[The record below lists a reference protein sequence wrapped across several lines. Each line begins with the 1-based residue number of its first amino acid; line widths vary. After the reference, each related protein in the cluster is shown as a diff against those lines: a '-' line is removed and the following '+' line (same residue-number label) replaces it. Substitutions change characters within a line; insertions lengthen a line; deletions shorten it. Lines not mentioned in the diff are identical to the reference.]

1 MDIIQLLPDT
11 VANQIAAGEVIERP
25 ASVIKELVENSIDAG
40 ARNINVVVVDAG
52 KTLIR
57 VIDDGKGM
65 SPTDARLAFEHHA
78 TSKIRKADDLFA
90 LHTMGFRGEALATI
104 AAVAQV
110 ELRTRQKDD
119 EIGTLIN
126 IAGSKVENQDVV
138 ACPVGSSFSVK
149 NIFFNIPARRKF
161 LKGDAAEL
169 NHIVTIFER
178 IALVYPEI
186 SFTLHVG
193 DMEKYN
199 LRAGQ
204 QLQRIVDIFGTKMQ
218 HDLVPVN
225 VETTIC
231 KLSGFVGKPE
241 SSKKK
246 GAKQFFFVNGRYMR
260 HPYFHNAVTQAV
272 ERMVTAGEQVP
283 YFLYLEVSPEN
294 IDVNVS
300 PTKTEIKFEN
310 EHTIWQIIN
319 AAIKDSIG
327 QYSEIPSIDFGSQ
340 GRIDIPVFGD
350 GEFGDCAP
358 GVKLNASYNPFK
370 SGGQSAAGKSSGGSN
385 GGSYGGSYTPK
396 RSAAPADWEVF
407 YEATKDLQAVL
418 GNSPEGTQDDF
429 FYQALTPE
437 QEAERKKQALIEE
450 KSSVH
455 YQYKGQYIM
464 TAVKSGL
471 MVIDQ
476 HRAHIRI
483 LYERFMKQLESRKA
497 PSQKVLFP
505 EIVSFTGEDEQTLL
519 EINDELA
526 TLGFDITSLG
536 GGSYAINGTPAD
548 MDGINVVK
556 LLQDIISS
564 VGASAKEAV
573 NSIISERLANNAAIS
588 YGEILGDKEMAQLV
602 ADLFLCSNVNYT
614 PSGKNIMTIIDD
626 IERRF

>member
-40 ARNINVVVVDAG
+40 AQHINVVVVDAG
-52 KTLIR
+52 RTLIR

-110 ELRTRQKDD
+110 ELRTRQADD

-126 IAGSKVENQDVV
+126 IAGSKVENQEAVS
-138 ACPVGSSFSVK
+138 CPVGSSFSVK

-161 LKGDAAEL
+161 LKSDAAEL
-169 NHIVTIFER
+169 NNILTIFER

-186 SFTLHVG
+186 SFTFHVG
-193 DMEKYN
+193 EMEKYN

-204 QLQRIVDIFGTKMQ
+204 QLQRIVDIFGAKMQ
-218 HDLVPVN
+218 QDLVPVG

-231 KLSGFVGKPE
+231 QLSGFVGKPE

-260 HPYFHNAVTQAV
+260 HPYFHKAVTQAV
-272 ERMVTAGEQVP
+272 ERMVPAGEQIP
-283 YFLYLEVSPEN
+283 YFLYLDVKPED

-300 PTKTEIKFEN
+300 PTKTDIKFDN
-310 EHTIWQIIN
+310 EQTIWQIIN
-319 AAIKDSIG
+319 AAVKDAIG
-327 QYSEIPSIDFGSQ
+327 QFSDIPSIDFNMDN
-340 GRIDIPVFGD
+340 RPEIPVFG
-350 GEFGDCAP
+350 GEANSG
-358 GVKLNASYNPFK
+358 GVKYNPVGGNGSPKMSVNAGYNPFK
-370 SGGQSAAGKSSGGSN
+370 TRPTQALPVREGRKA
-385 GGSYGGSYTPK
+385 
-396 RSAAPADWEVF
+396 AAPADWEVF
-407 YEATKDLQAVL
+407 YEATKDIAQETTPPDLPI
-418 GNSPEGTQDDF
+418 GEEFIEGFQDTDSKTNE
-429 FYQALTPE
+429 YLD
-437 QEAERKKQALIEE
+437 E
-450 KSSVH
+450 KSTVH

-471 MVIDQ
+471 LVIDQ
-476 HRAHIRI
+476 HRAHVRV
-483 LYERFMKQLESRKA
+483 LFERFMKQLEKRNA

-505 EIVSFTGEDEQTLL
+505 EIIAFSAEEEATLQS
-519 EINDELA
+519 INDDLLA
-526 TLGFDITSLG
+526 LGFEVTSLG
-536 GGSYAINGTPAD
+536 GGSYAINGTPAG
-548 MDGINVVK
+548 MEGINTVK

-564 VGASAKEAV
+564 VGATAKEAV
-573 NSIISERLANNAAIS
+573 NSIIAERLANSAAIS
-588 YGEILGDKEMAQLV
+588 YGEILEAKEMEQLV
-602 ADLFLCSNVNYT
+602 ADLFLCSNFNYT

-626 IERRF
+626 IERRFN

>member
-40 ARNINVVVVDAG
+40 AQHINVVVVDAG

-110 ELRTRQKDD
+110 ELRTRQKED

-138 ACPVGSSFSVK
+138 SCPPGSSFSVK

-169 NHIVTIFER
+169 NHITTIFER

-193 DMEKYN
+193 EMEKYN

-204 QLQRIVDIFGTKMQ
+204 QLQRIVDIFGAKMQ
-218 HDLVPVN
+218 QDLVPVN

-231 KLSGFVGKPE
+231 KLTGFVGKPA

-260 HPYFHNAVTQAV
+260 HPYFHKAVTQAV
-272 ERMVTAGEQVP
+272 ERMITAGEQIP
-283 YFLYLEVSPEN
+283 YFLYLDVSPEN

-310 EHTIWQIIN
+310 EQTIWQIIN

-327 QYSEIPSIDFGSQ
+327 QFSEIPSIDFGSE
-340 GRIDIPVFGD
+340 GRIEIPVFGD
-350 GEFGDCAP
+350 GDLGDSAP
-358 GVKLNASYNPFK
+358 GVKLNSSYNPFK
-370 SGGQSAAGKSSGGSN
+370 NTGHAQGGSSR
-385 GGSYGGSYTPK
+385 GSAGSYLPK

-407 YEATKDLQAVL
+407 YEATKNLDSLTGDSAAGSESQ
-418 GNSPEGTQDDF
+418 EGF
-429 FYQALTPE
+429 FSHALTPE
-437 QEAERKKQALIEE
+437 QETERRKQSLIED

-476 HRAHIRI
+476 HRAHVRI
-483 LYERFMKQLESRKA
+483 LYERFMKQLDSRKA

-505 EIVSFTGEDEQTLL
+505 EIISFTGEEEQTLTD
-519 EINDELA
+519 INDSLTA
-526 TLGFDITSLG
+526 LGFELTSLG
-536 GGSYAINGTPAD
+536 GGSYAINGTPAGVE
-548 MDGINVVK
+548 GINIVK

-564 VGASAKEAV
+564 VGASAKETV
-573 NSIISERLANNAAIS
+573 NSIIAERLANNAAIS
-588 YGEILGDKEMAQLV
+588 YGEILGDKEMEQLV
-602 ADLFLCSNVNYT
+602 ADLFCCSNVNYT

-626 IERRF
+626 IENRF

>member
-40 ARNINVVVVDAG
+40 AQHINVVVVDAG
-52 KTLIR
+52 RTLIR

-110 ELRTRQKDD
+110 ELRTRQADD

-126 IAGSKVENQDVV
+126 IAGSKVENQEAVS
-138 ACPVGSSFSVK
+138 CPVGSSFSVK

-161 LKGDAAEL
+161 LKSDAAEL
-169 NHIVTIFER
+169 NNILTIFER
-178 IALVYPEI
+178 IALVYPDI
-186 SFTLHVG
+186 SFTFHVG
-193 DMEKYN
+193 EVEKYN

-204 QLQRIVDIFGTKMQ
+204 QLQRIVDIFGAKMHQ
-218 HDLVPVN
+218 DLVPVN

-246 GAKQFFFVNGRYMR
+246 GAKQFFFVNGRFMR
-260 HPYFHNAVTQAV
+260 HPYFHKAVTQAV
-272 ERMVTAGEQVP
+272 ERMIPSGEQVP
-283 YFLYLEVSPEN
+283 YFLYLDVKPED

-300 PTKTEIKFEN
+300 PTKTEIKFDN
-310 EHTIWQIIN
+310 EQTIWQIIN
-319 AAIKDSIG
+319 AAIKDAIG
-327 QYSEIPSIDFGSQ
+327 QFSEIPSIDFNAEN
-340 GRIDIPVFGD
+340 RPEIPVYEDAKGSRSNY
-350 GEFGDCAP
+350 GSGSP
-358 GVKLNASYNPFK
+358 TVNVNTGYNPFK
-370 SGGQSAAGKSSGGSN
+370 PSGSGS
-385 GGSYGGSYTPK
+385 

-407 YEATKDLQAVL
+407 YEAAKDIETLQEQPL
-418 GNSPEGTQDDF
+418 QDGLFDEPGSGVGDIQDSKSNA
-429 FYQALTPE
+429 YL
-437 QEAERKKQALIEE
+437 EE
-450 KSSVH
+450 KSSIH

-471 MVIDQ
+471 LVVDQ
-476 HRAHIRI
+476 HRAHVRV
-483 LYERFMKQLESRKA
+483 LYERFMKQLEKRNA

-505 EIVSFTGEDEQTLL
+505 EIIAFSAEEENTLQ
-519 EINDELA
+519 EINADLIA
-526 TLGFDITSLG
+526 LGFEITSLG
-536 GGSYAINGTPAD
+536 GGSYAINGTPAG
-548 MDGINVVK
+548 MEGINIVK

-564 VGASAKEAV
+564 VGATAKEAV
-573 NSIISERLANNAAIS
+573 NSIIAERLANNAAIS
-588 YGEILGDKEMAQLV
+588 YGEILDAKEMEQLV
-602 ADLFLCSNVNYT
+602 ADLFLCSNFNYT

-626 IERRF
+626 IEFKFR

>member
-40 ARNINVVVVDAG
+40 AQHVNVVVVDAG
-52 KTLIR
+52 RTLIR

-104 AAVAQV
+104 AAVSQV
-110 ELRTRQKDD
+110 ELRTRQADD
-119 EIGTLIN
+119 EVGTLIN
-126 IAGSKVENQDVV
+126 IAGSKVENQEAVS
-138 ACPVGSSFSVK
+138 CPVGSSFSVK

-161 LKGDAAEL
+161 LKSDAAEL
-169 NHIVTIFER
+169 NNILTIFER

-186 SFTLHVG
+186 SFTFHVG

-204 QLQRIVDIFGTKMQ
+204 QLQRIVDIFGAKMHQ
-218 HDLVPVN
+218 DLVPLN

-231 KLSGFVGKPE
+231 QLSGFVGKPE
-241 SSKKK
+241 ASKKK

-260 HPYFHNAVTQAV
+260 HPYFHKAVTQAV
-272 ERMVTAGEQVP
+272 ERMVPAGEQIP
-283 YFLYLEVSPEN
+283 YFLYLDVKPED

-300 PTKTEIKFEN
+300 PTKTDIKFDN
-310 EHTIWQIIN
+310 EQTIWQIIN
-319 AAIKDSIG
+319 AAVKDAIG
-327 QYSEIPSIDFGSQ
+327 QFSDIPSIDFNVEN
-340 GRIDIPVFGD
+340 RPEIPVFGE
-350 GEFGDCAP
+350 GVASGSVKYNTPGGGAP
-358 GVKLNASYNPFK
+358 KVNVNTGYNPFK
-370 SGGQSAAGKSSGGSN
+370 SGSTG
-385 GGSYGGSYTPK
+385 
-396 RSAAPADWEVF
+396 RSTAPADWEVF
-407 YEATKDLQAVL
+407 YEASKDIAQEDAPKQDMLFDDAVS
-418 GNSPEGTQDDF
+418 GVGDAQDSKANEYLD
-429 FYQALTPE
+429 
-437 QEAERKKQALIEE
+437 E
-450 KSSVH
+450 KSTVH

-471 MVIDQ
+471 LVIDQ
-476 HRAHIRI
+476 HRAHVRV
-483 LYERFMKQLESRKA
+483 LYERFMKQLEKRNA

-505 EIVSFTGEDEQTLL
+505 EIIAFSAEEEATLQG
-519 EINDELA
+519 INDDLLA
-526 TLGFDITSLG
+526 LGFEVTSLG
-536 GGSYAINGTPAD
+536 GGSYAINGTPAG
-548 MDGINVVK
+548 MEGINTVK

-564 VGASAKEAV
+564 VGATAKEAV
-573 NSIISERLANNAAIS
+573 NSIIAERLANSAAIS
-588 YGEILGDKEMAQLV
+588 YGEILEAKEMEQLV
-602 ADLFLCSNVNYT
+602 ADLFLCSNFNYT

>member
-52 KTLIR
+52 KTLIK

-110 ELRTRQKDD
+110 ELRTRQKED

-138 ACPVGSSFSVK
+138 ACPPGSSFSVK

-186 SFTLHVG
+186 SFSLHVG

-204 QLQRIVDIFGTKMQ
+204 QLQRIVDIFGAKMQ
-218 HDLVPVN
+218 QDLVPVN

-246 GAKQFFFVNGRYMR
+246 SAKQFFFVNGRYMR
-260 HPYFHNAVTQAV
+260 HPYFHNAVNQAV
-272 ERMVTAGEQVP
+272 ERMVTAGEQIP
-283 YFLYLEVSPEN
+283 YFLYLDVSPED

-310 EHTIWQIIN
+310 ERTIWQIIN

-340 GRIDIPVFGD
+340 GRIDIPVFGE
-350 GEFGDCAP
+350 GEFGEATP
-358 GVKLNASYNPFK
+358 EVKLNTSYNPFK
-370 SGGQSAAGKSSGGSN
+370 SSSQSAAGKSSA
-385 GGSYGGSYTPK
+385 GGSYSSSYTTPK

-407 YEATKDLQAVL
+407 YEATKDLEAIPD
-418 GNSPEGTQDDF
+418 SPSADGHTDF
-429 FYQALTPE
+429 FSQALTPE
-437 QEAERKKQALIEE
+437 QEAERKKQSLIEE
-450 KSSVH
+450 KSTVH

-505 EIVSFTGEDEQTLL
+505 EIVSFTGEDEQTLA
-519 EINDELA
+519 EINDDLA
-526 TLGFDITSLG
+526 ALGFDITSLG

-548 MDGINVVK
+548 MDGVNVVK

-564 VGASAKEAV
+564 VGASAKETV
-573 NSIISERLANNAAIS
+573 NSIIAERLANNTAIS
-588 YGEILGDKEMAQLV
+588 YGEILGEKEMAQLV

-614 PSGKNIMTIIDD
+614 PSGKNVMTIIDD
-626 IERRF
+626 IEKRF

>member
-40 ARNINVVVVDAG
+40 AQHINVVVVDAG
-52 KTLIR
+52 RTLIR

-110 ELRTRQKDD
+110 ELRTRQADD
-119 EIGTLIN
+119 EVGTLIN
-126 IAGSKVENQDVV
+126 IAGSKVENQEAVS
-138 ACPVGSSFSVK
+138 CPVGSSFSVK

-161 LKGDAAEL
+161 LKSDAAEL
-169 NHIVTIFER
+169 NNILTIFER

-186 SFTLHVG
+186 SFTFHVG
-193 DMEKYN
+193 EMEKYN

-204 QLQRIVDIFGTKMQ
+204 QLQRIVDIFGAKMQ
-218 HDLVPVN
+218 QDLVPVG

-231 KLSGFVGKPE
+231 QLSGFVGKPE

-260 HPYFHNAVTQAV
+260 HPYFHKAVTQAV
-272 ERMVTAGEQVP
+272 ERMVPAGEQIP
-283 YFLYLEVSPEN
+283 YFLYLDVKPED

-300 PTKTEIKFEN
+300 PTKTDIKFDN
-310 EHTIWQIIN
+310 EQTIWQIIN
-319 AAIKDSIG
+319 AAVKDAIG
-327 QYSEIPSIDFGSQ
+327 QFSDIPSIDFNMDN
-340 GRIDIPVFGD
+340 RPEIPVFG
-350 GEFGDCAP
+350 GDTASG
-358 GVKLNASYNPFK
+358 GVRYNPVGGGGSPKMSVNTGYNPFK
-370 SGGQSAAGKSSGGSN
+370 TRPTQALPVREGRKA
-385 GGSYGGSYTPK
+385 
-396 RSAAPADWEVF
+396 AAPADWEVF
-407 YEATKDLQAVL
+407 YEATKDIAQDNAPKQDMLFEDTVS
-418 GNSPEGTQDDF
+418 GVRDTQDSKTNEYLD
-429 FYQALTPE
+429 
-437 QEAERKKQALIEE
+437 E
-450 KSSVH
+450 KSTVH

-471 MVIDQ
+471 LVIDQ
-476 HRAHIRI
+476 HRAHVRV
-483 LYERFMKQLESRKA
+483 LFERFMKQLEKRNA

-505 EIVSFTGEDEQTLL
+505 EIIAFSAEEEATLQS
-519 EINDELA
+519 INDDLLA
-526 TLGFDITSLG
+526 LGFEVTSLG
-536 GGSYAINGTPAD
+536 GGSYAINGTPAG
-548 MDGINVVK
+548 MEGINTVK

-564 VGASAKEAV
+564 VGATAKEAV
-573 NSIISERLANNAAIS
+573 NSIIAERLANSAAIS
-588 YGEILGDKEMAQLV
+588 YGEILEAKEMEQLV
-602 ADLFLCSNVNYT
+602 ADLFLCSNFNYT

>member
-40 ARNINVVVVDAG
+40 AQHINVVVVDAG
-52 KTLIR
+52 RTLIR

-110 ELRTRQKDD
+110 ELRTRQADD

-126 IAGSKVENQDVV
+126 IAGSKVENQEAVS
-138 ACPVGSSFSVK
+138 CPVGSSFSVK

-161 LKGDAAEL
+161 LKSDAAEL
-169 NHIVTIFER
+169 NNILTIFER

-186 SFTLHVG
+186 SFTFHVG
-193 DMEKYN
+193 EMEKYN

-204 QLQRIVDIFGTKMQ
+204 QLQRIVDIFGAKMQ
-218 HDLVPVN
+218 QDLVPVG

-231 KLSGFVGKPE
+231 QLSGFVGKPE

-260 HPYFHNAVTQAV
+260 HPYFHKAVTQAV
-272 ERMVTAGEQVP
+272 ERMVPAGEQIP
-283 YFLYLEVSPEN
+283 YFLYLDVKPED

-300 PTKTEIKFEN
+300 PTKTDIKFDN
-310 EHTIWQIIN
+310 EQTIWQIIN
-319 AAIKDSIG
+319 AAVKDAIG
-327 QYSEIPSIDFGSQ
+327 QFSDIPSIDFNMDN
-340 GRIDIPVFGD
+340 RPEIPVFG
-350 GEFGDCAP
+350 GEANSG
-358 GVKLNASYNPFK
+358 GVKYNPVGGSGSPKMSVNAGYNPFK
-370 SGGQSAAGKSSGGSN
+370 TRPTQALPVREGRKA
-385 GGSYGGSYTPK
+385 
-396 RSAAPADWEVF
+396 AAPADWEVF
-407 YEATKDLQAVL
+407 YEATKDIAQETTPPDLPT
-418 GNSPEGTQDDF
+418 GEEFIEGFQDTDSKTNE
-429 FYQALTPE
+429 YLD
-437 QEAERKKQALIEE
+437 E
-450 KSSVH
+450 KSTVH

-471 MVIDQ
+471 LVIDQ
-476 HRAHIRI
+476 HRAHVRV
-483 LYERFMKQLESRKA
+483 LFERFMKQLEKRNA

-505 EIVSFTGEDEQTLL
+505 EIIAFSSEEEATLQS
-519 EINDELA
+519 INDDLLA
-526 TLGFDITSLG
+526 LGFEVTSLG
-536 GGSYAINGTPAD
+536 GGSYAINGTPAG
-548 MDGINVVK
+548 MEGINTVK

-564 VGASAKEAV
+564 VGATAKEAV
-573 NSIISERLANNAAIS
+573 NSIIAERLANSAAIS
-588 YGEILGDKEMAQLV
+588 YGEILEAKEMEQLV
-602 ADLFLCSNVNYT
+602 ADLFLCSNFNYT

-626 IERRF
+626 IEFKFR

>member
-40 ARNINVVVVDAG
+40 AQHINVVVVDAG
-52 KTLIR
+52 RTLIR

-110 ELRTRQKDD
+110 ELRTRQADD

-126 IAGSKVENQDVV
+126 IAGSKVENQEAVS
-138 ACPVGSSFSVK
+138 CPVGSSFSVK

-161 LKGDAAEL
+161 LKSDAAEL
-169 NHIVTIFER
+169 NNILTIFER
-178 IALVYPEI
+178 IALVYPDI
-186 SFTLHVG
+186 SFTFHVG
-193 DMEKYN
+193 EVEKYN

-204 QLQRIVDIFGTKMQ
+204 QLQRIVDIFGAKMHQ
-218 HDLVPVN
+218 DLVPVN

-260 HPYFHNAVTQAV
+260 HPYFHKAVTQAV
-272 ERMVTAGEQVP
+272 ERMIPSGEQVP
-283 YFLYLEVSPEN
+283 YFLYLDVKPED

-300 PTKTEIKFEN
+300 PTKTEIKFDN
-310 EHTIWQIIN
+310 EQTIWQIIN
-319 AAIKDSIG
+319 AAIKDAIG
-327 QYSEIPSIDFGSQ
+327 QFSEIPSIDFNAEN
-340 GRIDIPVFGD
+340 RPEIPVYEDAKGSRSNY
-350 GEFGDCAP
+350 GSGSP
-358 GVKLNASYNPFK
+358 TVNVNTGYNPFK
-370 SGGQSAAGKSSGGSN
+370 PSGSSS
-385 GGSYGGSYTPK
+385 

-407 YEATKDLQAVL
+407 YEAAKDIETLQEQPL
-418 GNSPEGTQDDF
+418 QDGLFDEPGSGVGDIQDSKSNA
-429 FYQALTPE
+429 YL
-437 QEAERKKQALIEE
+437 EE
-450 KSSVH
+450 KSSIH

-471 MVIDQ
+471 LVVDQ
-476 HRAHIRI
+476 HRAHVRV
-483 LYERFMKQLESRKA
+483 LYERFMKQLEKRNA

-505 EIVSFTGEDEQTLL
+505 EIIAFSAEEENTLQ
-519 EINDELA
+519 EINADLIA
-526 TLGFDITSLG
+526 LGFEITSLG
-536 GGSYAINGTPAD
+536 GGSYAINGTPAG
-548 MDGINVVK
+548 MEGINIVK

-564 VGASAKEAV
+564 VGATAKEAV
-573 NSIISERLANNAAIS
+573 NSIIAERLANNAAIS
-588 YGEILGDKEMAQLV
+588 YGEILDAKEMEQLV
-602 ADLFLCSNVNYT
+602 ADLFLCSNFNYT

-626 IERRF
+626 IEFKFR

>member
-40 ARNINVVVVDAG
+40 AQHINVVVVDAG
-52 KTLIR
+52 RTLIR

-110 ELRTRQKDD
+110 ELRTRQADD

-126 IAGSKVENQDVV
+126 IAGSKVENQEAVS
-138 ACPVGSSFSVK
+138 CPVGSSFSVK

-161 LKGDAAEL
+161 LKSDAAEL
-169 NHIVTIFER
+169 NNILTIFER

-186 SFTLHVG
+186 SFTFHVG
-193 DMEKYN
+193 EMEKYN

-204 QLQRIVDIFGTKMQ
+204 QLQRIVDIFGAKMQ
-218 HDLVPVN
+218 QDLVPVG

-231 KLSGFVGKPE
+231 QLSGFVGKPE

-260 HPYFHNAVTQAV
+260 HPYFHKAVTQAV
-272 ERMVTAGEQVP
+272 ERMVPAGEQIP
-283 YFLYLEVSPEN
+283 YFLYLDVKPED

-300 PTKTEIKFEN
+300 PTKTDIKFDN
-310 EHTIWQIIN
+310 EQTIWQIIN
-319 AAIKDSIG
+319 AAVKDAIG
-327 QYSEIPSIDFGSQ
+327 QFSDIPSIDFNMDN
-340 GRIDIPVFGD
+340 RPEIPVFG
-350 GEFGDCAP
+350 GEANSG
-358 GVKLNASYNPFK
+358 GVKYNPVGGNGSPKMNVNAGYNPFK
-370 SGGQSAAGKSSGGSN
+370 TRPTQALPVREGRKA
-385 GGSYGGSYTPK
+385 
-396 RSAAPADWEVF
+396 AAPADWEVF
-407 YEATKDLQAVL
+407 YEATKDIAQDNAPKQDMLFEDTVS
-418 GNSPEGTQDDF
+418 GVGGTQDSKTNEYLD
-429 FYQALTPE
+429 
-437 QEAERKKQALIEE
+437 E
-450 KSSVH
+450 KSTVH

-471 MVIDQ
+471 LVIDQ
-476 HRAHIRI
+476 HRAHVRV
-483 LYERFMKQLESRKA
+483 LFERFMKQLEKRNA

-505 EIVSFTGEDEQTLL
+505 EIIAFSSEEESTLQS
-519 EINDELA
+519 INDDLLA
-526 TLGFDITSLG
+526 LGFEVTSLG
-536 GGSYAINGTPAD
+536 GGSYAINGTPAG
-548 MDGINVVK
+548 MEGINTVK

-564 VGASAKEAV
+564 VGATAKEAV
-573 NSIISERLANNAAIS
+573 NSIIAERLANSAAIS
-588 YGEILGDKEMAQLV
+588 YGEILEAKEMEQLV
-602 ADLFLCSNVNYT
+602 ADLFLCSNFNYT

>member
-40 ARNINVVVVDAG
+40 AQHINVVVVDAG

-138 ACPVGSSFSVK
+138 SCPPGSSFSVK

-169 NHIVTIFER
+169 NHITTIFER
-178 IALVYPEI
+178 IALVYPDI
-186 SFTLHVG
+186 SFSLHVG
-193 DMEKYN
+193 EMEKYN

-218 HDLVPVN
+218 QDLVPVN

-231 KLSGFVGKPE
+231 KLTGFVGKPA

-260 HPYFHNAVTQAV
+260 HPYFHKAVTQAV
-272 ERMVTAGEQVP
+272 ERMITAGEQIP
-283 YFLYLEVSPEN
+283 YFLYLDVSPED

-300 PTKTEIKFEN
+300 PTKTEIKFDN
-310 EHTIWQIIN
+310 EQTIWQIIN
-319 AAIKDSIG
+319 AAVKDSIG
-327 QYSEIPSIDFGSQ
+327 QFSEIPSIDFGAE

-350 GEFGDCAP
+350 GNFSESVP
-358 GVKLNASYNPFK
+358 GVKLNAQYNPFK
-370 SGGQSAAGKSSGGSN
+370 TGSQSQGGSRS
-385 GGSYGGSYTPK
+385 GAYGGSYTPK
-396 RSAAPADWEVF
+396 RTAAPADWEVF
-407 YEATKDLQAVL
+407 YEATKNLDTLTDDSSADSKLQ
-418 GNSPEGTQDDF
+418 EGF
-429 FYQALTPE
+429 FSHALTPE
-437 QEAERKKQALIEE
+437 QETERRKQSLIED

-483 LYERFMKQLESRKA
+483 LYERFMKQLDSRKA

-505 EIVSFTGEDEQTLL
+505 EIITFTGEDEQTLVS
-519 EINDELA
+519 INDGLSA
-526 TLGFDITSLG
+526 LGFEITSLG
-536 GGSYAINGTPAD
+536 GGSYAINGTPAGVE
-548 MDGINVVK
+548 GINIVK
-556 LLQDIISS
+556 LLQDIVSS
-564 VGASAKEAV
+564 VGASAKETV
-573 NSIISERLANNAAIS
+573 NSIIAERLANNAAIS
-588 YGEILGDKEMAQLV
+588 YGEILSDKEMEQLV
-602 ADLFLCSNVNYT
+602 ADLFCCSNVNYT

-626 IERRF
+626 IENRF

>member
-40 ARNINVVVVDAG
+40 AKNINVIVVDAG

-138 ACPVGSSFSVK
+138 ACPMGSSFSVK

-186 SFTLHVG
+186 SFSLHVG
-193 DMEKYN
+193 DIEKYN

-204 QLQRIVDIFGTKMQ
+204 QLQRIVDIFGAKMQ
-218 HDLVPVN
+218 QDLVPVN

-246 GAKQFFFVNGRYMR
+246 GAKQFFFVNGRFMR

-272 ERMVTAGEQVP
+272 ERMVTAGEQIP
-283 YFLYLEVSPEN
+283 YFLYLDVSPED

-310 EHTIWQIIN
+310 ERTIWQIIN

-327 QYSEIPSIDFGSQ
+327 QYSEIPSIDFGGQ
-340 GRIDIPVFGD
+340 GRIDIPVFGEGGFED
-350 GEFGDCAP
+350 SAP
-358 GVKLNASYNPFK
+358 GVKLNVAYNPFK
-370 SGGQSAAGKSSGGSN
+370 NSGQSASGSSRS
-385 GGSYGGSYTPK
+385 SFGGSYTPK

-407 YEATKDLQAVL
+407 YEATKELESVNDNASL
-418 GNSPEGTQDDF
+418 GSQDDF
-429 FYQALTPE
+429 FLQALTPE
-437 QEAERKKQALIEE
+437 QEAERKKQSLIEE
-450 KSSVH
+450 KSTVH

-483 LYERFMKQLESRKA
+483 LYERFMRQLESRKA

-505 EIVSFTGEDEQTLL
+505 EIISFTGEDEQTLL
-519 EINDELA
+519 GINDDLA
-526 TLGFDITSLG
+526 ALGFDITSLG

-548 MDGINVVK
+548 MDGINIVK

-573 NSIISERLANNAAIS
+573 NSIIAERLANNAAIS

-602 ADLFLCSNVNYT
+602 ADLFVCSNVNYT
-614 PSGKNIMTIIDD
+614 PSGKNIMIIIDD
-626 IERRF
+626 IEKRF

>member
-40 ARNINVVVVDAG
+40 AQHINVVVVDAG
-52 KTLIR
+52 RTLIR

-110 ELRTRQKDD
+110 ELRTRQADD

-126 IAGSKVENQDVV
+126 IAGSKVENQEAVS
-138 ACPVGSSFSVK
+138 CPVGSSFSVK

-161 LKGDAAEL
+161 LKSDAAEL
-169 NHIVTIFER
+169 NNILTIFER

-186 SFTLHVG
+186 SFTFHVG
-193 DMEKYN
+193 EMEKYN

-204 QLQRIVDIFGTKMQ
+204 QLQRIVDIFGAKMQ
-218 HDLVPVN
+218 QDLVPVG

-231 KLSGFVGKPE
+231 QLSGFVGKPE
-241 SSKKK
+241 ASKKK

-260 HPYFHNAVTQAV
+260 HPYFHKAVTQAV
-272 ERMVTAGEQVP
+272 ERMVPAGEHIP
-283 YFLYLEVSPEN
+283 YFLYLDVKPED

-300 PTKTEIKFEN
+300 PTKTDIKFDN
-310 EHTIWQIIN
+310 EQTIWQIIN
-319 AAIKDSIG
+319 AAVKDAIG
-327 QYSEIPSIDFGSQ
+327 QFSDIPSIDFNMDN
-340 GRIDIPVFGD
+340 RPEIPVFG
-350 GEFGDCAP
+350 GEANSS
-358 GVKLNASYNPFK
+358 GVKYNPVGGGGSPKVNVNAGYNPFK
-370 SGGQSAAGKSSGGSN
+370 TSSAG
-385 GGSYGGSYTPK
+385 
-396 RSAAPADWEVF
+396 RSTAPADWEVF
-407 YEATKDLQAVL
+407 YEATKDIAQDNAPKQDMLFEDTVS
-418 GNSPEGTQDDF
+418 GVGDTQDSKTNEYLD
-429 FYQALTPE
+429 
-437 QEAERKKQALIEE
+437 E
-450 KSSVH
+450 KSTVH

-471 MVIDQ
+471 LVIDQ
-476 HRAHIRI
+476 HRAHVRV
-483 LYERFMKQLESRKA
+483 LFERFMKQLEKRNA

-505 EIVSFTGEDEQTLL
+505 EIIAFSAEEEATLQS
-519 EINDELA
+519 INDDLLA
-526 TLGFDITSLG
+526 LGFEVTSLG
-536 GGSYAINGTPAD
+536 GGSYAINGTPAG
-548 MDGINVVK
+548 MEGINTVK

-564 VGASAKEAV
+564 VGATAKEAV
-573 NSIISERLANNAAIS
+573 NSIIAERLANSAAIS
-588 YGEILGDKEMAQLV
+588 YGEILEAKEMEQLV
-602 ADLFLCSNVNYT
+602 ADLFLCSNFNYT

>member
-40 ARNINVVVVDAG
+40 AQHINVVVVDAG
-52 KTLIR
+52 RTLIR

-104 AAVAQV
+104 AAVSQV
-110 ELRTRQKDD
+110 ELRTRQADD
-119 EIGTLIN
+119 EVGTLIN
-126 IAGSKVENQDVV
+126 IAGSKVENQEAVS
-138 ACPVGSSFSVK
+138 CPVGSSFSVK

-161 LKGDAAEL
+161 LKSDAAEL
-169 NHIVTIFER
+169 NNILTIFER

-186 SFTLHVG
+186 SFTFHVG
-193 DMEKYN
+193 EMEKYN

-204 QLQRIVDIFGTKMQ
+204 QLQRIVDIFGAKMHQ
-218 HDLVPVN
+218 DLVPLS

-241 SSKKK
+241 ASKKK

-260 HPYFHNAVTQAV
+260 HPYFHKAVTQAV
-272 ERMVTAGEQVP
+272 ERMVPAGEQIP
-283 YFLYLEVSPEN
+283 YFLYLDVKPED

-300 PTKTEIKFEN
+300 PTKTDIKFDN
-310 EHTIWQIIN
+310 EQTIWQIIN
-319 AAIKDSIG
+319 AAVKDAIG
-327 QYSEIPSIDFGSQ
+327 QFSDIPSIDFNVDN
-340 GRIDIPVFGD
+340 RPEIPVFG
-350 GEFGDCAP
+350 GDAASG
-358 GVKLNASYNPFK
+358 GVRYNPAGGGPKVNVNSGYNPFK
-370 SGGQSAAGKSSGGSN
+370 TGNVG
-385 GGSYGGSYTPK
+385 
-396 RSAAPADWEVF
+396 RSTAPADWEVF
-407 YEATKDLQAVL
+407 YEATKDIAQDNAPKQDMLFEDSVS
-418 GNSPEGTQDDF
+418 GVGDTQDSKPNE
-429 FYQALTPE
+429 YL
-437 QEAERKKQALIEE
+437 EE
-450 KSSVH
+450 KSTVH

-471 MVIDQ
+471 LVIDQ
-476 HRAHIRI
+476 HRAHVRV
-483 LYERFMKQLESRKA
+483 LFERFMKQLEKRNA

-505 EIVSFTGEDEQTLL
+505 EIIAFSAEEESTLQS
-519 EINDELA
+519 INDDLLA
-526 TLGFDITSLG
+526 LGFEVTSLG
-536 GGSYAINGTPAD
+536 GGSYAINGTPAG
-548 MDGINVVK
+548 MEGINTVK

-564 VGASAKEAV
+564 VGATAKEAV
-573 NSIISERLANNAAIS
+573 NSIIAERLANSAAIS
-588 YGEILGDKEMAQLV
+588 YGEILEAKEMEQLV
-602 ADLFLCSNVNYT
+602 ADLFLCSNFNYT

>member
-40 ARNINVVVVDAG
+40 AQHINVVVVDAG
-52 KTLIR
+52 RTLIR

-110 ELRTRQKDD
+110 ELRTRQADD

-126 IAGSKVENQDVV
+126 IAGSKVENQEAVS
-138 ACPVGSSFSVK
+138 CPVGSSFSVK

-161 LKGDAAEL
+161 LKSDAAEL
-169 NHIVTIFER
+169 NNILTIFER

-186 SFTLHVG
+186 SFTFHVG
-193 DMEKYN
+193 EMEKYN

-204 QLQRIVDIFGTKMQ
+204 QLQRIVDIFGAKMQ
-218 HDLVPVN
+218 QDLVPVG

-231 KLSGFVGKPE
+231 QLSGFVGKPE

-260 HPYFHNAVTQAV
+260 HPYFHKAVTQAV
-272 ERMVTAGEQVP
+272 ERMVPAGEQIP
-283 YFLYLEVSPEN
+283 YFLYLDVKPED

-300 PTKTEIKFEN
+300 PTKTDIKFDN
-310 EHTIWQIIN
+310 EQTIWQIIN
-319 AAIKDSIG
+319 AAVKDAIG
-327 QYSEIPSIDFGSQ
+327 QFSDIPSIDFNMDN
-340 GRIDIPVFGD
+340 RPEIPVFG
-350 GEFGDCAP
+350 GDANSG
-358 GVKLNASYNPFK
+358 GVKYNPVGGGGSPKMSVNTGYNPFK
-370 SGGQSAAGKSSGGSN
+370 TSTAG
-385 GGSYGGSYTPK
+385 
-396 RSAAPADWEVF
+396 RSTAPADWEVF
-407 YEATKDLQAVL
+407 YEATKDIAQETTPPDLPI
-418 GNSPEGTQDDF
+418 GEEFIEGFQDTDSKTND
-429 FYQALTPE
+429 YL
-437 QEAERKKQALIEE
+437 EE
-450 KSSVH
+450 KSTVH

-471 MVIDQ
+471 LVIDQ
-476 HRAHIRI
+476 HRAHVRV
-483 LYERFMKQLESRKA
+483 LFERFMKQLEKRNA

-505 EIVSFTGEDEQTLL
+505 EIIAFSSEEEATLQS
-519 EINDELA
+519 INDDLLA
-526 TLGFDITSLG
+526 LGFEVTSLG
-536 GGSYAINGTPAD
+536 GGSYAINGTPAG
-548 MDGINVVK
+548 MEGINTVK

-564 VGASAKEAV
+564 VGATAKEAV
-573 NSIISERLANNAAIS
+573 NSIIAERLANSAAIS
-588 YGEILGDKEMAQLV
+588 YGEILEAKEMEQLV
-602 ADLFLCSNVNYT
+602 ADLFLCSNFNYT

>member
-40 ARNINVVVVDAG
+40 AQHINVVVVDAG
-52 KTLIR
+52 RTLIR

-110 ELRTRQKDD
+110 ELRTRQADD
-119 EIGTLIN
+119 DIGTLIN
-126 IAGSKVENQDVV
+126 ISGSKVENQEVV
-138 ACPVGSSFSVK
+138 SCPVGSSFSVK

-161 LKGDAAEL
+161 LKSDAAEL
-169 NHIVTIFER
+169 NNILTIFER

-186 SFTLHVG
+186 SFTFHVG
-193 DMEKYN
+193 DIEKYN

-204 QLQRIVDIFGTKMQ
+204 QLQRIVDIFGAKMQ
-218 HDLVPVN
+218 QDLVPVS

-231 KLSGFVGKPE
+231 QLAGFVGKPE

-246 GAKQFFFVNGRYMR
+246 GAKQFFFVNGRFMR
-260 HPYFHNAVTQAV
+260 HPYFHKAVTQAV
-272 ERMVTAGEQVP
+272 ERMIPAGEQIP
-283 YFLYLEVSPEN
+283 YFLYLNVKPED

-300 PTKTEIKFEN
+300 PTKTDIKFDN
-310 EHTIWQIIN
+310 EQTIWQIIN
-319 AAIKDSIG
+319 AAVKDAIG
-327 QYSEIPSIDFGSQ
+327 QFSDIPSIDFNAEN
-340 GRIDIPVFGD
+340 RPDIPVFGD
-350 GEFGDCAP
+350 GSITRGGNFGGGQGSVAP
-358 GVKLNASYNPFK
+358 KVNINSGYNPFK
-370 SGGQSAAGKSSGGSN
+370 TTGDGG
-385 GGSYGGSYTPK
+385 

-407 YEATKDLQAVL
+407 YEATK
-418 GNSPEGTQDDF
+418 GISS
-429 FYQALTPE
+429 E
-437 QEAERKKQALIEE
+437 QEPVQEMLFGGETDAIGEIHDSKANAFLDE
-450 KSSVH
+450 KSSIH

-471 MVIDQ
+471 LVIDQ
-476 HRAHIRI
+476 HRAHIRV
-483 LYERFMKQLESRKA
+483 LYERFMKQLEKRNA

-505 EIVSFTGEDEQTLL
+505 EIIAFSAEEESTLQS
-519 EINDELA
+519 INDDLMA
-526 TLGFDITSLG
+526 LGFEVTSLG
-536 GGSYAINGTPAD
+536 GGSYAINGTPAG
-548 MDGINVVK
+548 MEGVNTVK

-564 VGASAKEAV
+564 VGATAKESV
-573 NSIISERLANNAAIS
+573 NSIIAERLANSAAIS
-588 YGEILGDKEMAQLV
+588 YGEILDAKEMEQIV
-602 ADLFLCSNVNYT
+602 ADLFICSNFNYT

-626 IERRF
+626 IEGRF